1 MQSSKY
7 SLGSEDKYTIA
18 TDQLL
23 NGTEIEVCSYSYQK
37 SHKGRRH
44 VKRISD

>member
-1 MQSSKY
+1 MPSSKY
-7 SLGSEDKYTIA
+7 SLGSEEKYTIA

-23 NGTEIEVCSYSYQK
+23 NGTETEVCSCLYQK
-37 SHKGRRH
+37 PHKGRIH